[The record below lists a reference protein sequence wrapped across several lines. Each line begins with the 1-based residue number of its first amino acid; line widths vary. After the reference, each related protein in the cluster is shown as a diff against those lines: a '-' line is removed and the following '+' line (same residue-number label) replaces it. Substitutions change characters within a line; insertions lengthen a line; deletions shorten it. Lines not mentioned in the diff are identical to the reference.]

1 MYSSGLY
8 EAVTGILY
16 TFRTHDYNYYFKQI
30 DADNANYATLAATAT
45 IANSIK
51 TEEGTSNGDRPVFFS
66 LIGDKTKIVYDNT
79 FQYNPYTKNL
89 TVANINGGAPITSV
103 NIGNQRVAEA
113 ALADSAKSATTAG
126 NSTLFNGYNFNDLK
140 FNCINTRTITVEGDK
155 DTFYPVGI
163 FVSSDKK

>member
-1 MYSSGLY
+1 M
-8 EAVTGILY
+8 TGVLY
-16 TFRTHDYNYYFKQI
+16 TFRTYNYNYYFNQI
-30 DADNANYATLAATAT
+30 DANNANYATLAATAT

-51 TEEGTSNGDRPVFFS
+51 TEEGTSPGDRPVFFGYS
-66 LIGDKTKIVYDNT
+66 GDNT
-79 FQYNPYTKNL
+79 KLVYSSSFQYNPSTKNL
-89 TVANINGGAPITSV
+89 TISNINGGTPITSV
-103 NIGNQRVAEA
+103 NIGSQRVAEA

-163 FVSSDKK
+163 LVGDDKK